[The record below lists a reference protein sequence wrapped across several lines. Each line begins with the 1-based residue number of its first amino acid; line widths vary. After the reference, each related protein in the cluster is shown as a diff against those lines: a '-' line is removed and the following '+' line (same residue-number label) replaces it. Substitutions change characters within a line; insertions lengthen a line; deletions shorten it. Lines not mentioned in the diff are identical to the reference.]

1 MSRTRQQLA
10 MFVFSHLFTSLFD
23 DTAQLITSSHGILLL
38 FVLFGRLHTTF
49 GNRLSTAFW
58 IG

>member
-1 MSRTRQQLA
+1 MSRSRQQLA
-10 MFVFSHLFTSLFD
+10 MFMFSHLFTSLFD

-38 FVLFGRLHTTF
+38 FGRLHTTF